1 MTEQYSGRISEF
13 ESLPNDAIV
22 YRALLR
28 RWWIDEDSGTVN
40 FSAYLLRPNE
50 QGLSVNIASNFS
62 PEQCAA
68 RFRNCYGVASIQV
81 GYIRQLG
88 LDVVPDSRSHAIIIG
103 LPFCEDNL
111 IIANRLAYLLAEQSQ
126 IVWRP

>member
-1 MTEQYSGRISEF
+1 MTEQSSGRESEF
-13 ESLPNDAIV
+13 ESLLDNAIV

-28 RWWIDEDSGTVN
+28 RQWIDEETWTVK
-40 FSAYLLRPNE
+40 FQAYLLRQNE
-50 QGLSVNIASNFS
+50 QGISVNIASNFS

-81 GYIRQLG
+81 GNIRQLG

-111 IIANRLAYLLAEQSQ
+111 IIANRFAYLLAEHSQ